1 MVNGSPAWQGHCA
14 SYSGVVAKRIA
25 GVDLQTPLQRGTFKP
40 VAADN
45 IEAQLATFG
54 PNRQGLVR
62 IGNRGHQFNW
72 VTNNK
77 GQAIF
82 VDATTGRV
90 GTKLSDITGG
100 LPPKFVTG
108 DIQVNAFDL
117 PH

>member
-1 MVNGSPAWQGHCA
+1 MCPRPDDELPGRPAQGGPA
-14 SYSGVVAKRIA
+14 ARSLIVVAA
-25 GVDLQTPLQRGTFKP
+25 LDL
-40 VAADN
+40 ADN

-100 LPPKFVTG
+100 LPSKFVTG